1 VNPQVEQQHIELAI
15 EQHKQQ
21 QQTTLI
27 NNEVTLQVQQ
37 QIQEV
42 TPKLAIKNKENET
55 KNLMD
60 KLNLLDKLKNTGQTI
75 ILGDQINHYNLNQE
89 IENKEA
95 ILRNSYYD
103 LGKYLN

>member
-1 VNPQVEQQHIELAI
+1 
-15 EQHKQQ
+15 
-21 QQTTLI
+21 
-27 NNEVTLQVQQ
+27 
-37 QIQEV
+37 
-42 TPKLAIKNKENET
+42 
-55 KNLMD
+55 MD